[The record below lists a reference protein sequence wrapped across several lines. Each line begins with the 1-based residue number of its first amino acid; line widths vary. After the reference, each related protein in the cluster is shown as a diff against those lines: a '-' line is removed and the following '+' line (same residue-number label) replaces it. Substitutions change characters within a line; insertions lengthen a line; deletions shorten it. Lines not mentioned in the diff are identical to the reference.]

1 MSRRERWEKRSEW
14 PLTVAA
20 ILFLLAYAWPI
31 LDLELSPEWHT
42 FCDLVSWATW
52 ALFIVDYIARLF
64 LSRHRWRFVRSHLL
78 DFVVLALP
86 LLRPL
91 RLLRL
96 IPLLAILNRRA
107 GVSLRGRVATYVG
120 GASLMLLFVAALA
133 ALDAEREAP
142 DATIATYGDAVWW
155 SLTTM
160 TTVGYGDHSRSR

>member
-1 MSRRERWEKRSEW
+1 MSRRERWEKRPEW

-42 FCDLVSWATW
+42 VCDLVSWATW

-78 DFVVLALP
+78 DLVVLALP
-86 LLRPL
+86 LLRTL

-96 IPLLAILNRRA
+96 IPLLAILNRA

-142 DATIATYGDAVWW
+142 DANIATYGDAVWW
-155 SLTTM
+155 
-160 TTVGYGDHSRSR
+160 H